1 MSKGNTKAQE
11 MTSNI
16 SAESILITGESNW
29 MQMLPLGMVVKR
41 AASMLRRVCCSA
53 GFTVL
58 GGDWVDLS
66 RS

>member
-29 MQMLPLGMVVKR
+29 MQTLLRREASFVKR
-41 AASMLRRVCCSA
+41 EA
-53 GFTVL
+53 
-58 GGDWVDLS
+58 
-66 RS
+66 